1 MMQQVRNVTGTAF
14 VVAEFR
20 AEENFESRP
29 LYRDA
34 VVHLFLNEESRQAAA
49 QVATGFPLMKEMVKI
64 RTKYFDDALD
74 RQLASDCRQVVI
86 LGSGLDTRAIRKSAP
101 GVTYFEIDDDAT
113 LALKRARIASHGIRA
128 NVKLIAG
135 NYVRD
140 GLMPLLRANGFDP
153 EQPTFVLW
161 EGNTMYLPIES
172 GMAIVRE
179 LRAHLRDFHLS
190 FDYFATAVI
199 TKTTGRSGMT
209 RMMENFADMGAP
221 WITGFDDVGEFAA
234 DLRLDV
240 VDNFTTGELHH
251 AYRSDVSGA
260 EPAFGPFYSVCTLAS
275 S

>member
-1 MMQQVRNVTGTAF
+1 MQQVRNVTGTAF

-20 AEENFESRP
+20 AEENFASRP
-29 LYRDA
+29 LYQDQ
-34 VVHLFLNEESRQAAA
+34 VVHLFLNEESRRAAA

-74 RQLASDCRQVVI
+74 RQLVFGCRQVVI

-113 LALKRARIASHGIRA
+113 LALKRARIESHGIQA

-153 EQPTFVLW
+153 ELPTFVLW

-172 GMAIVRE
+172 NKAI
-179 LRAHLRDFHLS
+179 LRDLRDNLRDFQLA
-190 FDYFATAVI
+190 FDYFTTSVI

-209 RMMENFADMGAP
+209 RMIENFEDMGAP
-221 WITGFDDVGEFAA
+221 WVTGFDDIETFAA
-234 DLRLDV
+234 DLGLDLI
-240 VDNFTTGELHH
+240 DNFTTGELHG
-251 AYRSDVSGA
+251 AYRRGA
-260 EPAFGPFYSVCTLAS
+260 NGGTPAFGSFYSVCTLAS
-275 S
+275 L

>member
-1 MMQQVRNVTGTAF
+1 MMQQIRNVTGTAF

-74 RQLASDCRQVVI
+74 RQLASGCRQVVI

-140 GLMPLLRANGFDP
+140 GLMPLLRPNGFDP

-172 GMAIVRE
+172 GKAIVRE
-179 LRAHLRDFHLS
+179 LRAYLRDFHLS

-209 RMMENFADMGAP
+209 RMIESFADMGAP
-221 WITGFDDVGEFAA
+221 WVTGFDDVGEFAA
-234 DLRLDV
+234 NLRLGV
-240 VDNFTTGELHH
+240 VDNFTTGELHR
-251 AYRSDVSGA
+251 AYRPDVSGA
-260 EPAFGPFYSVCTLAS
+260 APAFGPFYSVCTLAS
-275 S
+275 A